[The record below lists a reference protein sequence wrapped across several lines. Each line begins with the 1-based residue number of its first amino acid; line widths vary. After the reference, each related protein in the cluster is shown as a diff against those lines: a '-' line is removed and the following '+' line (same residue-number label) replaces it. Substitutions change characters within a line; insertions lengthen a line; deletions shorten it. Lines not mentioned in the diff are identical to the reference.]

1 MTVAGGKIG
10 RFVWQIDD
18 DSSLVIQSQQSVEDL
33 HPALQFKGW
42 GRASEYVSG
51 QEIEAAFL
59 YRAALLKLR
68 PPQQVFNAM
77 INQSFASWLRQLHES
92 LPQD

>member
-42 GRASEYVSG
+42 GRASEYVSD

-77 INQSFASWLRQLHES
+77 ISQSFASWLRQLHES
-92 LPQD
+92 LP

>member
-1 MTVAGGKIG
+1 MTATGGRIG
-10 RFVWQIDD
+10 QFVWQVDK
-18 DSSLVIQSQQSVEDL
+18 DSSLVIQSQQSIEDL

-42 GRASEYVSG
+42 GRASEYVSDS
-51 QEIEAAFL
+51 EIEAAFL

-77 INQSFASWLRQLHES
+77 MNQSFASWLRQLHES
-92 LPQD
+92 LP